1 MKIVNTIIKPY
12 LRPFLVIGL
21 IFGVLVASWDYFHKG
36 NIDIVKLIFMSVCFG
51 ALMSWRAVTI
61 QKQKKK

>member
-12 LRPFLVIGL
+12 LRPFLVTGL

-36 NIDIVKLIFMSVCFG
+36 HIDIVKLIFMSVCFG